1 MDWLVNKDSES
12 VSRGQLWALW
22 NFAKSRWQLYSSS
35 SSISSRSV
43 SYSHTS
49 SFQFTRIFSI
59 WLFSLFTNPMIENTH
74 KLHLCNISPWII
86 SNHSIFFIPFGS
98 WYSSLWNILNMIS
111 QLFTNNIGNVMV
123 EHDITQISLQ
133 TPNIMIII
141 CRFILIWSLDNFRK
155 SPRDLLLT
163 N

>member
-1 MDWLVNKDSES
+1 MSLGIVKFWEVPLT
-12 VSRGQLWALW
+12 AL
-22 NFAKSRWQLYSSS
+22 SSS

-43 SYSHTS
+43 PLLLPH
-49 SFQFTRIFSI
+49 QFFSVHKNIFNMI
-59 WLFSLFTNPMIENTH
+59 LLTLFTNPMIENTH
-74 KLHLCNISPWII
+74 KLHLCNTSPWII

-98 WYSSLWNILNMIS
+98 WYSSLRNILNMIS
-111 QLFTNNIGNVMV
+111 QLFTDNIGNIMV
-123 EHDITQISLQ
+123 EHDITQTLLQ